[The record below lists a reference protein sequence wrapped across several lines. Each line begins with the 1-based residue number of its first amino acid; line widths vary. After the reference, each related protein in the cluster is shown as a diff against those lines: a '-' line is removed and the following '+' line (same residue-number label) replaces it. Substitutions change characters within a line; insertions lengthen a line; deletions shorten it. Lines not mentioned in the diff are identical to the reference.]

1 MRNGAVTKETFFA
14 PEAPKTGEIYSFIE
28 AHAARRGSTP
38 EPKFFLSGGE
48 SGDQVEIPRE
58 VYNIFVKVV
67 DAMRSGLAVTIT
79 PSSLTLTTQQAAEIL
94 GVTRPTLVKMLETGK
109 IPFEK
114 PGTHR
119 RIRLADLLAFKEVR
133 KEEQYAALSSMDTVD
148 DESTVVAADRMK
160 RARKEAARRRHSSEL

>member
-1 MRNGAVTKETFFA
+1 MSSGAATKETFFA
-14 PEAPKTGEIYSFIE
+14 AEAPNAGEIYSFIE
-28 AHAARRGSTP
+28 AHAARRGFSP

-48 SGDQVEIPRE
+48 AGDQVEIPHE
-58 VYNIFVKVV
+58 VYEVLVKAV

-79 PSSLTLTTQQAAEIL
+79 PRSLTLTTQQAAEIL
-94 GVTRPTLVKMLETGK
+94 GVTRPTLVKILDTGK

-119 RIRLADLLAFKEVR
+119 RVRLADVLAYKEAR

-148 DESTVVAADRMK
+148 DESPAEAIDRMK
-160 RARKEAARRRHSSEL
+160 RARTEAARRRHLSKS